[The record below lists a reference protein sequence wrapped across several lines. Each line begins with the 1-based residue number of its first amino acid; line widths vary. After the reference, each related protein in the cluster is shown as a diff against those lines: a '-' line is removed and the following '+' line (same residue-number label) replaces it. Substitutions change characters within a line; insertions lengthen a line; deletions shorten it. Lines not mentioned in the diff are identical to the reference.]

1 MPAQDTYRSY
11 DRGLNAPAADA
22 FAITPNDATDLAIA
36 ARAIYVGGA
45 GNLEIVTLAGSTV
58 QFTGLGAGT
67 TLPCSAVRVRATN
80 TTATG
85 LVGLV

>member
-11 DRGLNAPAADA
+11 ARGLNAPAADA
-22 FAITPNDATDLAIA
+22 FAITPDNGNDLAVA

-45 GNLEIVTLAGSTV
+45 GSLEIVTLAGNTV
-58 QFTGLGAGT
+58 VFTGLGAGT
-67 TLPCSAVRVRATN
+67 VLPCSAARVRASG